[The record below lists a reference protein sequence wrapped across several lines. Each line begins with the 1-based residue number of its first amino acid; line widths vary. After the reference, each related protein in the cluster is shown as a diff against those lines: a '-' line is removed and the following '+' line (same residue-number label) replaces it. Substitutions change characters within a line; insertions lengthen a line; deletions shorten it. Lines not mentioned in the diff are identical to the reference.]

1 MKDALE
7 PFVPRNTIAL
17 INTCEQV
24 ANLLRLEKYIDLV
37 IPHASN
43 ELVRSIQKQ
52 SVQILVL
59 GHAEGICH
67 VFIDKGANL
76 DMTLLRDSICDYSSG
91 FYSGSCLS
99 VLLAFPPSPLAN
111 TLHMKYEDL
120 LCCIE
125 IIDDINDPIGHMNKF
140 CSNHTDSI
148 VTKNCNYLII

>member
-17 INTCEQV
+17 MIV
-24 ANLLRLEKYIDLV
+24 
-37 IPHASN
+37 
-43 ELVRSIQKQ
+43 
-52 SVQILVL
+52 
-59 GHAEGICH
+59 
-67 VFIDKGANL
+67 
-76 DMTLLRDSICDYSSG
+76 
-91 FYSGSCLS
+91 YSGSCLS